1 LAGPEKVETGAKA
14 AERRKLQAKVDTVS
28 RADYVGP
35 PVKVAEIPVETADKP
50 HLRTSP
56 ANVGPLPPVEPPLPA
71 QPAPLK
77 PDTGLPIPPP

>member
-1 LAGPEKVETGAKA
+1 
-14 AERRKLQAKVDTVS
+14 
-28 RADYVGP
+28 
-35 PVKVAEIPVETADKP
+35 VKVAEIPVETADKP